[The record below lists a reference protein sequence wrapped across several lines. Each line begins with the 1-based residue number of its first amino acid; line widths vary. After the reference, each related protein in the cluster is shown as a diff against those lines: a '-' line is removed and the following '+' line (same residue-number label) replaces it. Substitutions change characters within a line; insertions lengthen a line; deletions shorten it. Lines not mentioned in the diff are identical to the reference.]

1 MPDARRVRVLVRA
14 DNFYPCPC
22 PRLHA
27 MEKGVEQQRDGL
39 HTRTKQACWHGTKGV
54 KTTTGPPA
62 NKTDKAGRRTRK
74 SVGEP
79 KSETQRPRRACDS
92 HGVHPIYSPH
102 VARSILTLL
111 PPLSRCYAS
120 CCRVGARRS
129 ETGIR
134 TRSAPSTT
142 SANCCWTRVTE
153 PPPSRCFARR

>member
-39 HTRTKQACWHGTKGV
+39 HTRTKQACWHGTKGI

-102 VARSILTLL
+102 VARSILTRH
-111 PPLSRCYAS
+111 PYHRPLTL
-120 CCRVGARRS
+120 
-129 ETGIR
+129 TGPGGR
-134 TRSAPSTT
+134 PKSSHTDAVTDAVPLTLTGVT
-142 SANCCWTRVTE
+142 SMW
-153 PPPSRCFARR
+153 SS